1 MSETILF
8 YGKRMGFFWFFFLI
22 FLDFGLWSQ
31 YVFFRFLLNH
41 LKIIREQNLESR
53 NY

>member
-8 YGKRMGFFWFFFLI
+8 YGKRMGFFLCF
-22 FLDFGLWSQ
+22 FGLWSQ